1 MWKNA
6 RERFTIKRQP
16 KAQKKMLSFF
26 HNILS
31 FL

>member
-6 RERFTIKRQP
+6 RERFMIKRQP
-16 KAQKKMLSFF
+16 KAKKKMLSFL